1 MLNWKE
7 YKTQLTNRLRE
18 FSKLSPDT
26 MQGYQGLAKANAE
39 SGVLDAKTREL
50 IAMAVAIT
58 TRCDGCIAVHADA
71 AKKAGA
77 SEQELAEALA
87 VAVAMNAGAAMVY
100 SARALDAFSSGQ
112 SS

>member
-7 YKTQLTNRLRE
+7 YRKQLALRIGG
-18 FSKLSPDT
+18 FGKKSPDT
-26 MQGYQGLAKANAE
+26 LKGYQMLAKANAE
-39 SGVLDAKTREL
+39 GGVLDAKTREL
-50 IAMAVAIT
+50 ISMAVAIT

-77 SEQELAEALA
+77 TEQELAEALA

-100 SARALDAFSSGQ
+100 SARALDAFADLND
-112 SS
+112 